1 MKHIRVVLLATAALV
16 ATTLVSTG
24 ASAQAYP
31 AKTVRIISTEPGGS
45 LDLAARILAQGL
57 TAAMGQTFIVENRPG
72 AAGIIAV
79 EALKAAPADGYS
91 LGFYSSAFWI
101 TPLMQAVPYDPK
113 DFQPVVLAVSSPN
126 VVVVHPSLPVKN
138 VKELIALVK
147 SKPGEF
153 SYGASSTGSGPH
165 LAGELFKSM
174 TKADI
179 VRIPYKGG
187 APTVN
192 DLLAGRLQFAF
203 TVPGTVSPFLKS
215 GKLRALAV
223 TSRTPSALLPD
234 LPTVAEV
241 LPGFESATLQGMWAP
256 AKVSKAIITKVNQE
270 SVKFLTRPDIK
281 EKFLV
286 AGTEVAAGTPEDFE
300 ATVKSE
306 VAKMGPVIKAAG
318 ITVE

>member
-1 MKHIRVVLLATAALV
+1 MLKALVTSLVITAAMV
-16 ATTLVSTG
+16 CGS
-24 ASAQAYP
+24 ASGQNYP
-31 AKTVRIISTEPGGS
+31 TKPVRIISTEPGGS
-45 LDLAARILAQGL
+45 LDLAARVLAQGL
-57 TAAMGQTFIVENRPG
+57 GAAMGQTFVVENKPG

-79 EALKAAPADGYS
+79 ETLKAAPTDGYS

-113 DFQPVVLAVSSPN
+113 EFQPVVLAVSSPN
-126 VVVVHPSLPVKN
+126 VVVVHPSFPVKN
-138 VKELIALVK
+138 VKELIALTR

-165 LAGELFKSM
+165 LAGELFKAM
-174 TKADI
+174 TKVDI

-203 TVPGTVSPFLKS
+203 TVPGTISAFVKA
-215 GKLRALAV
+215 GKLRAIAV
-223 TSRTPSALLPD
+223 TSKGPSALMPD
-234 LPTVAEV
+234 LPTVAETI
-241 LPGFESATLQGMWAP
+241 PGFESATLQGMWAS
-256 AKVSKAIITKVNQE
+256 AKVPKAIITRVNQE
-270 SVKFLTRPDIK
+270 SVKFLTRQDTR

-306 VAKMGPVIKAAG
+306 VAKLGPVIKAAG
-318 ITVE
+318 ITAE

>member
-1 MKHIRVVLLATAALV
+1 MKVFAALIASSMLLCV
-16 ATTLVSTG
+16 DG
-24 ASAQAYP
+24 ARAQAWP
-31 AKTVRIISTEPGGS
+31 SKPVRIISTEPGGS

-57 TAAMGQTFIVENRPG
+57 GEALKQTVIVENRPG

-79 EALKAAPADGYS
+79 EALRAAPPDGYS

-101 TPLMQAVPYDPK
+101 TPLLQPVPYEQK

-138 VKELIALVK
+138 LKELIALIR
-147 SKPGEF
+147 SRPGEM
-153 SYGASSTGSGPH
+153 SYGASATGSGPH

-174 TKADI
+174 TGVK
-179 VRIPYKGG
+179 VERIPYKGG

-203 TVPGTVSPFLKS
+203 TTPGTIAAFVKA
-215 GKLRALAV
+215 GRLRALAV
-223 TSRTPSALLPD
+223 TSKSPSALLPG
-234 LPTVAEV
+234 LPTVAET

-256 AKVSKAIITKVNQE
+256 ARVPGAIVTRLNQE
-270 SVKFLTRPDIK
+270 SVKFLTRADTR
-281 EKFLV
+281 EKFIA

-306 VAKMGPVIKAAG
+306 VAKLGPVIREAG
-318 ITVE
+318 IRSQ

>member
-1 MKHIRVVLLATAALV
+1 MHNTIAFMLASTALLLGSHAWGQT
-16 ATTLVSTG
+16 
-24 ASAQAYP
+24 YP
-31 AKTVRIISTEPGGS
+31 VKPIRIISTEPGGS

-57 TAAMGQTFIVENRPG
+57 GEAFKQNVIVENRPG
-72 AAGIIAV
+72 AAGIISV
-79 EALKAAPADGYS
+79 EALRAAPADGYS

-101 TPLMQAVPYDPK
+101 TPLLQPVPYEQK

-138 VKELIALVK
+138 MKELIALVK
-147 SKPGEF
+147 SKPGEL

-165 LAGELFKSM
+165 LAGELFKAM
-174 TKADI
+174 TKAD
-179 VRIPYKGG
+179 VERIPYKGG

-203 TVPGTVSPFLKS
+203 TTPGTIAAFVKA

-234 LPTVAEV
+234 LPVVAET

-256 AKVSKAIITKVNQE
+256 AKVPRAIITRINQE
-270 SVKFLTRPDIK
+270 SVKFLTRQDTK
-281 EKFLV
+281 DKFLA
-286 AGTEVAAGTPEDFE
+286 AGTEVAAGMPEDFE

-306 VAKMGPVIKAAG
+306 VAKLGPVIRQAG
-318 ITVE
+318 IKAE